1 MKTEIL
7 CSEKEKR
14 FLCLDP
20 RTKIVLLLMIAI
32 FVLGGA
38 GGNNLIWARLT
49 LALIPP
55 LLILLSGKGKAFCV
69 FTGLFLL
76 GCFLQYVLLGK
87 LSGILNYIVL
97 ASAGILSQFI
107 PGLMMGYYAVTTTTV
122 SEFVAAMER
131 MHMPEQITIPLSV
144 MFRFFPTVGEEASGI
159 SDAMAM
165 RGISFGGK
173 HPGKMLEYRLVP
185 LMTCS
190 VKIGEELSAAALT
203 RGLGSPTKRTNICKI
218 GFGILDIVLLVLCMV
233 ILAHWIIVMVGGAL

>member
-1 MKTEIL
+1 MKAEIIS
-7 CSEKEKR
+7 SEKEKSFIR
-14 FLCLDP
+14 LDP

-38 GGNNLIWARLT
+38 GGNSLIWARVA
-49 LALIPP
+49 LAVIPAI
-55 LLILLSGKGKAFCV
+55 LILFSGRKKAFLV
-69 FTGLFLL
+69 FSGLFLL
-76 GCFLQYVLLGK
+76 GCFLQYFLLGK
-87 LSGILNYIVL
+87 SSGILNYIIL
-97 ASAGILSQFI
+97 ASAGILSQFL
-107 PGLMMGYYAVTTTTV
+107 PGLMMGYYAVTTTIV

-131 MHMPEQITIPLSV
+131 MHIPEQITIPLSV

-159 SDAMAM
+159 SDAMSM

-218 GFGILDIVLLVLCMV
+218 GFRILDILLLGFCMV
-233 ILAHWIIVMVGGAL
+233 ILAHWIIVTVGGTL